1 MNLFDEGFKVRGIFL
16 DIPEAF
22 DKVEHGC
29 FNSNCSNMVGKA
41 LCISLHQLLE
51 LLQFNMK
58 LAVTCTDRALDGKT

>member
-22 DKVEHGC
+22 DKVEHGS

-58 LAVTCTDRALDGKT
+58 LAVTCTDRAFDGKT